1 MTGKLGKSE
10 RAVSASSKSS
20 DSRRRKKSVSK
31 SLPRDKKSRGK
42 RNKSE
47 EDDQSSRSDKSGS
60 GSDKHHDKSKSDKHD
75 KNSDK
80 QEKQENNNNPEEA
93 QPPPKKEKHK
103 KKKKK
108 NVVEYNAEERKQHR
122 LMTSAER
129 PKLEPGDAVSGMKY
143 KFEVISL
150 LGSGGFGDV
159 YKVKP
164 EEKADDIP
172 EYGAMK
178 TELLNENNN
187 PMMNR
192 LKVEC
197 QILKIFETLPPEKK
211 MHFTEMYDRGITPTF
226 KFIVMELVGQSVY
239 AIQKSQ
245 PKREFSITTA
255 IKLGLQTLEAVE
267 NLHEIGYLH
276 RDIKP
281 HNYSIGLGKR
291 ANIIYMLDFGIARQ
305 FVQTGTKVLRIPR
318 ECVKFLG
325 TLKYAS
331 RACHQN
337 KEQSRKDDLEAW
349 FYMQLEFVDHP
360 AVFWSQFKDRKQVI
374 FAKEKLFAGECN
386 PKLFEAVPPE
396 IMKLIGYIDGLIYTS
411 APDYEYM
418 RALLNQCVKANDLD
432 LSDAFD
438 WEPNAKTKKRWKKK
452 KRFGLFSGDEKA
464 KKKESKK
471 DSSDKDKEPKDGKD
485 KESDREE

>member
-1 MTGKLGKSE
+1 MT
-10 RAVSASSKSS
+10 
-20 DSRRRKKSVSK
+20 
-31 SLPRDKKSRGK
+31 DKTRGAKSRGK

-47 EDDQSSRSDKSGS
+47 EDDQSSRSSGS

-75 KNSDK
+75 KSSDK
-80 QEKQENNNNPEEA
+80 QEKPDAPPEE
-93 QPPPKKEKHK
+93 QQQQSQQKKHK

-108 NVVEYNAEERKQHR
+108 NLVEFNAEERKQHR
-122 LMTSAER
+122 IMTAAER
-129 PKLEPGDAVSGMKY
+129 PKLEAGDAVSGMKY

-172 EYGAMK
+172 DYGAAMK

-197 QILKIFETLPPEKK
+197 QILKMFETLPPEKK
-211 MHFTEMYDRGITPTF
+211 MHFTEMYDRGITPSF
-226 KFIVMELVGQSVY
+226 KFIVMELVGQS
-239 AIQKSQ
+239 
-245 PKREFSITTA
+245 
-255 IKLGLQTLEAVE
+255 TLEAVE

-305 FVQTGTKVLRIPR
+305 FVKSGTKVLRIPR

-349 FYMQLEFVDHP
+349 YYMQLEFVDHP

-374 FAKEKLFAGECN
+374 IAKEKMFAGE
-386 PKLFEAVPPE
+386 
-396 IMKLIGYIDGLIYTS
+396 S
-411 APDYEYM
+411 
-418 RALLNQCVKANDLD
+418 
-432 LSDAFD
+432 
-438 WEPNAKTKKRWKKK
+438 
-452 KRFGLFSGDEKA
+452 
-464 KKKESKK
+464 
-471 DSSDKDKEPKDGKD
+471 
-485 KESDREE
+485 